1 MGQVTTVGKVKT
13 HETAVGRHDS
23 LVDLEVGGGARQ
35 ALDVDTPLLGV
46 NVEGLEGTALAQQ
59 LDLVD
64 VLVAAV
70 VASTG
75 VALGVLVGHGGA
87 QSIEDG
93 TGGDVLGG
101 NENNGLALTLDLI
114 FLWTGKSLVSLVAVV
129 MVGFGGANE
138 ACLGRSDSYH
148 DGGDLGVRLEE
159 RLFEHLK
166 TGVRGFMMAR
176 AVGEAAA
183 EPSWKPARAPRV
195 HDETNLLVSGG
206 QRIVGVE
213 SHCSGL

>member
-1 MGQVTTVGKVKT
+1 MAQVTTVREVKA
-13 HETAVGRHDS
+13 HETTVRRHDG
-23 LVDLEVGGGARQ
+23 LVDLKVGRAARQ
-35 ALDVDTPLLGV
+35 ALDVDTPFLGV
-46 NVEGLEGTALAQQ
+46 EVESGEGTLLAEE
-59 LDLVD
+59 LDAVN
-64 VLVAAV
+64 VLVATV
-70 VASTG
+70 VAGTR
-75 VALGVLVGHGGA
+75 VTLGVLVAHGGA
-87 QSIEDG
+87 EGVKDG

-114 FLWTGKSLVSLVAVV
+114 FLWTGKSLVSLLAVV

-159 RLFEHLK
+159 RLFEHLQ
-166 TGVRGFMMAR
+166 TGVRDFMMAR

-195 HDETNLLVSGG
+195 HDETNLLVSGR